1 MASGPA
7 AKRPFIV
14 VLAGVDGAGKSSVGG
29 GILAAYGL
37 NWFNPDA
44 FSRAL
49 MARSGLRKDDADGAA
64 WAYGKAKLEEAM
76 ANGTNFTFE
85 TTLGASTIP
94 RLLGEAAE
102 THEII
107 MIFCGLASVQ
117 MHIDRVKIRVRHG
130 GHDIPEEKIRR
141 RWESS
146 RQNLIKLLPRL
157 AQLQVFDNSK
167 EVGPGE
173 DVPPPALVLEMK
185 KGRLLYPSRDDA
197 EALKATPGW
206 AKPIV
211 AGAFRCEEGEDGS
224 HDETPAGDPTE

>member
-76 ANGTNFTFE
+76 ANRSNFVFE
-85 TTLGASTIP
+85 TTLGANTIP
-94 RLLGEAAE
+94 RLLPRRKP
-102 THEII
+102 T
-107 MIFCGLASVQ
+107 ASSAT
-117 MHIDRVKIRVRHG
+117 G
-130 GHDIPEEKIRR
+130 
-141 RWESS
+141 SS
-146 RQNLIKLLPRL
+146 CR
-157 AQLQVFDNSK
+157 
-167 EVGPGE
+167 
-173 DVPPPALVLEMK
+173 
-185 KGRLLYPSRDDA
+185 GR
-197 EALKATPGW
+197 
-206 AKPIV
+206 
-211 AGAFRCEEGEDGS
+211 
-224 HDETPAGDPTE
+224 